1 MFGNFSDE
9 ARKIILDAKEEMLNL
24 KHPYVGS
31 EHLLL
36 SILKNN
42 NKISKRLKNYKIT
55 YDKVYEEIIRVIGVG
70 TKETSLFLYTP
81 MLRRIMENA
90 VIDSKEENKE
100 VSIEDLFLCML
111 EEADGVGVRI
121 LLGMNIDIEE
131 LYLEFSKYK
140 VKEEKNSKLL
150 LDELGI
156 DLNKKAI
163 LKELDPVIGREEE
176 INRIIEILSRR
187 TKNNPILV
195 GEAGVGKTSIVEEL
209 ARRIVNK
216 EVPDNLLNKRIV
228 NLDMASIVSGTKYRG
243 EFEEKLKRIL
253 SELEKDKNIILFIDE
268 IHTLVGAGGAEGA
281 IDASNIFK
289 PALARNKI
297 KCIGATTTLEY
308 KKYIEEDSALDRRF
322 QKVSIRKLKKEEV
335 LEILH
340 KLKPI
345 YTKYHNV
352 KISDDIL
359 NDIVELSFKYIKD
372 RNEPDRSIDVLDE
385 VCARTSLKENKLKK
399 EYKKLIKELKDIK
412 NNKLKKLK
420 EKKYNDILVLKEEEN
435 FLQDKLNKLEIKIGS
450 TKNINIVKKK
460 DVASIISSRTK
471 IPINE
476 ILNDTSET
484 IKNIEKELKDN
495 IIGHDKELKEIVRS
509 IKKIKLGLNDNKCFS
524 FLFEG
529 PIGVGKKTIAK
540 ILSKA
545 LVGEDNI
552 IKLDMNDY
560 KDPQS
565 INKLLGT
572 TAGYIGYNDNKNI
585 FEEIRNKPNSILIL
599 DNIENINNDIL
610 SVFNEILEES
620 KIKDNKGIDIY
631 FNNVIIIMISN
642 TIKEKEIGFN
652 SNSRLDNKY
661 QNSRIDKVITFNSL
675 DEESIKKII
684 DIKLSKL
691 KDKYQKKNINI
702 KYNNNLIESIMKNI
716 NYKTCGVKRIDK
728 LVLND
733 IENYILD
740 NMIDN
745 TSDIEIKDY
754 TFV

>member
-9 ARKIILDAKEEMLNL
+9 ARKIIEDAKEIMLNL

-70 TKETSLFLYTP
+70 TKETNLLLYTP
-81 MLRRIMENA
+81 LLRRIMENA
-90 VIDSKEENKE
+90 VIDSKEEDKE
-100 VSIEDLFLCML
+100 VSIEHLFLCML

-121 LLGMNIDIEE
+121 LMGMNIDIEE
-131 LYLEFSKYK
+131 LYIEFSKYK
-140 VKEEKNSKLL
+140 RKQEKNSKLL

-195 GEAGVGKTSIVEEL
+195 GDAGVGKTSIVEEL

-216 EVPDNLLNKRIV
+216 EVPDSLINKRIV

-253 SELEKDKNIILFIDE
+253 SELEDNKDIILFIDE

-297 KCIGATTTLEY
+297 KCIGATTTNEY

-322 QKVSIRKLKKEEV
+322 QKIHIRKLKKEEV
-335 LEILH
+335 LEILQ

-345 YTKYHNV
+345 YMKYHNV
-352 KISDDIL
+352 KLTDEIL
-359 NDIVELSFKYIKD
+359 NDIVDLSFKYIKD

-385 VCARTSLKENKLKK
+385 VCAHTSLKENKAKK
-399 EYKKLIKELKDIK
+399 EYKKLLKELKEIK
-412 NNKLKKLK
+412 NTKLKKLK

-435 FLQDKLNKLEIKIGS
+435 FLQDKLNKLEIKMS
-450 TKNINIVKKK
+450 NTKNINVVKKK
-460 DVASIISSRTK
+460 DVASIISTRTK

-476 ILNDTSET
+476 ILNNNNEV
-484 IKNIEKELKDN
+484 IRKIEKELN
-495 IIGHDKELKEIVRS
+495 SIIGHDTQLKEIIRS
-509 IKKIKLGLNDNKCFS
+509 IKKIKLGLNENKCFS
-524 FLFEG
+524 FLFKG

-540 ILSKA
+540 ILSKT
-545 LVGEDNI
+545 LVGEDNV

-560 KDPQS
+560 KDSSS
-565 INKLLGT
+565 INRLLGT
-572 TAGYIGYNDNKNI
+572 TAGYVGYNDNKNV
-585 FEEIRNKPNSILIL
+585 FEEIRNKPNSVLIL
-599 DNIENINNDIL
+599 DNMENINPDVLNI
-610 SVFNEILEES
+610 FNEILEES
-620 KIKDNKGIDIY
+620 KIKDNKGTDIY

-642 TIKEKEIGFN
+642 TSNKSEIGFN
-652 SNSRLDNKY
+652 SKSIIDNEY
-661 QNSRIDKVITFNSL
+661 TNNRVDKVITFSRL
-675 DEESIKKII
+675 DEDSIKKII

-691 KDKYQKKNINI
+691 KEKYQKKSINI
-702 KYNNNLIESIMKNI
+702 KYNNTLIESIMKNI
-716 NYKTCGVKRIDK
+716 NYKTYGVKRIDK
-728 LVLND
+728 IVIND

-745 TSDIEIKDY
+745 TSDIEIKNY